1 MFFLAATIFKYI
13 FIFVIYFFVYQVIR
27 LMVSDIKSQN
37 NEPERGAYLKL
48 INRREALPFSINE
61 HYSLSSLPFSIGRES
76 SNTMVINDSYVS
88 KKHCEIT
95 NKEKVFFLR
104 DLNSANGT
112 FYNGERLKDA
122 VKLKDGDKIGVGEA
136 RFLFVSGEE
145 R

>member
-1 MFFLAATIFKYI
+1 
-13 FIFVIYFFVYQVIR
+13 
-27 LMVSDIKSQN
+27 
-37 NEPERGAYLKL
+37 
-48 INRREALPFSINE
+48 
-61 HYSLSSLPFSIGRES
+61 
-76 SNTMVINDSYVS
+76 MVINDSYVS